1 MTDGDYINAGQIS
14 GVFGVKGSVKVFS
27 HTDPRENIIRYSPWL
42 LKKNGQT
49 KQLKVVSGQRQ
60 GLNVVASLEGVED
73 RDQAFELMGWD
84 ILIHKSQLPKPKQGE
99 YYWLDLIG
107 LEVKNLEDQCLG
119 KVDHLLET
127 GANDVLVVLDG
138 ETERLIPFLQ
148 SSTVLNIDLQAGF
161 MVADWDADF

>member
-1 MTDGDYINAGQIS
+1 MTDSDYINAGQIS

-27 HTDPRENIIRYSPWL
+27 YTDPRENILRYSPWL
-42 LKKNGQT
+42 LKKNDQT
-49 KQLKVVSGQRQ
+49 RQFKVVSGQRQ
-60 GLNVVASLEGVED
+60 GLNVVAYLEGIQD
-73 RDQAFELMGWD
+73 RDQAFDLIGWD
-84 ILIHKSQLPKPKQGE
+84 ILIKKSQLPKPGKDE

-107 LEVKNLEDQCLG
+107 LDVKNLQDEYLG

-148 SSTVLNIDLQAGF
+148 STTVLNIDLQAGI
-161 MVADWDADF
+161 MIVDWDADF

>member
-27 HTDPRENIIRYSPWL
+27 HTDPRENILRYSPWL
-42 LKKNGQT
+42 LKKNDQT
-49 KQLKVVSGQRQ
+49 RQVKVVSGQRQ
-60 GLNVVASLEGVED
+60 GLNVVASLEGIQD

-84 ILIHKSQLPKPKQGE
+84 ILIHKSQLPKPQQGE

-107 LEVKNLEDQCLG
+107 LEVKNLQDEYLG

-148 SSTVLNIDLQAGF
+148 SSTVLNIDLQAGV
-161 MVADWDADF
+161 MIVDWDADF

>member
-1 MTDGDYINAGQIS
+1 MTDADYINAGQIS

-27 HTDPRENIIRYSPWL
+27 YTDPRENILRYSPWL
-42 LKKNGQT
+42 LKKNDQT
-49 KQLKVVSGQRQ
+49 RQFKVVSGQRQ
-60 GLNVVASLEGVED
+60 GLNVVAYLEGIQD
-73 RDQAFELMGWD
+73 RDQAFDLIGWD
-84 ILIHKSQLPKPKQGE
+84 ILINKSQLPKPGKDE

-107 LEVKNLEDQCLG
+107 LDVKNLQDEYLG

-148 SSTVLNIDLQAGF
+148 STTVLNIDLQAGI
-161 MVADWDADF
+161 MIVDWDADF

>member
-1 MTDGDYINAGQIS
+1 MTDSDYINAGQIS

-27 HTDPRENIIRYSPWL
+27 YTDPRENILRYSPWL
-42 LKKNGQT
+42 LKKNDQT
-49 KQLKVVSGQRQ
+49 RQFKVVSGQRQ
-60 GLNVVASLEGVED
+60 GLNVVAYLEGIQD
-73 RDQAFELMGWD
+73 RDQAFDLIGWD
-84 ILIHKSQLPKPKQGE
+84 ILINKSQLPKPGKDE

-107 LEVKNLEDQCLG
+107 LDVKNLQDEYLG

-148 SSTVLNIDLQAGF
+148 STTVLNIDLQAGI
-161 MVADWDADF
+161 MIVDWDADF

>member
-1 MTDGDYINAGQIS
+1 MTDADYINAGQIS

-27 HTDPRENIIRYSPWL
+27 HTDPRENILRYSPWL
-42 LKKNGQT
+42 LKKNDQT

-60 GLNVVASLEGVED
+60 GLNVVASLEGIQD

-84 ILIHKSQLPKPKQGE
+84 ILIHKSQLPKPQQGE

-107 LEVKNLEDQCLG
+107 LEVKNLQDEYLG

-148 SSTVLNIDLQAGF
+148 SSTVLNIDLQAGV
-161 MVADWDADF
+161 MIVDWDADF

>member
-27 HTDPRENIIRYSPWL
+27 HTDPRENILRYSPWL
-42 LKKNGQT
+42 LKKNDQT

-60 GLNVVASLEGVED
+60 GLNVVASLEGIQD

-84 ILIHKSQLPKPKQGE
+84 ILIHKSQLPKPQQGE

-107 LEVKNLEDQCLG
+107 LEVKNLQDEYLG

-148 SSTVLNIDLQAGF
+148 SSTVLNIDLQAGV
-161 MVADWDADF
+161 MIVDWDADF

>member
-27 HTDPRENIIRYSPWL
+27 HTDPRENILRYSPWL
-42 LKKNGQT
+42 LKKNDQT
-49 KQLKVVSGQRQ
+49 RQLKVVSGQRQ
-60 GLNVVASLEGVED
+60 GLNVVASLEGIQD

-84 ILIHKSQLPKPKQGE
+84 ILIHKSQLPKPQQGE

-107 LEVKNLEDQCLG
+107 LEVKNLQDEYLG

-148 SSTVLNIDLQAGF
+148 SSTVLNIDLQAGV
-161 MVADWDADF
+161 MIVDWDADF

>member
-1 MTDGDYINAGQIS
+1 MTDVDYINAGQIS

-27 HTDPRENIIRYSPWL
+27 HTDPRENILRYSPWL
-42 LKKNGQT
+42 LKKNDQT
-49 KQLKVVSGQRQ
+49 RQIKVVSGQRQ
-60 GLNVVASLEGVED
+60 GLNVVASLEGIQD
-73 RDQAFELMGWD
+73 RDQAVELMGWD

-107 LEVKNLEDQCLG
+107 LEVKNLQDEYLG

-148 SSTVLNIDLQAGF
+148 SSTVLNIDLQAGV
-161 MVADWDADF
+161 MIVDWDADF

>member
-1 MTDGDYINAGQIS
+1 MTDSDYINAGQIS

-27 HTDPRENIIRYSPWL
+27 HTDPRENILRYSPWL
-42 LKKNGQT
+42 LKKNDQT
-49 KQLKVVSGQRQ
+49 RQVKVVSGQRQ
-60 GLNVVASLEGVED
+60 GLNVVASLEGIQD

-84 ILIHKSQLPKPKQGE
+84 ILIHKSQLPKPQQGE

-107 LEVKNLEDQCLG
+107 LEVKNLQDEYLG

-148 SSTVLNIDLQAGF
+148 SSTVLNIDLQAGV
-161 MVADWDADF
+161 MIVDWDADF